1 MTRPR
6 RASSRPAALIVLPRR
21 FVLPKRS
28 THSLPAAANAPQ
40 LVPPNPAARPDDSP
54 PPPKRFRTPAR
65 CTMGYLHYD
74 ERRGRQ
80 RVGRAVPRLRL
91 GGRWLEQFGFSV
103 GDDLQVTAGQG
114 FLLISRRHG
123 KG

>member
-1 MTRPR
+1 MTRFR
-6 RASSRPAALIVLPRR
+6 KASSRSVALIASPRR
-21 FVLPKRS
+21 S
-28 THSLPAAANAPQ
+28 TRSLPGAAIA
-40 LVPPNPAARPDDSP
+40 LKVVFKPAARPDDSP

-114 FLLISRRHG
+114 FVLISRRHG